1 MATSRPSIFPM
12 LVTAGS
18 KIPIFTGRPTDL
30 KPWLMALKKKQ
41 RVHDLTDAELINL
54 AYDYSDGIVSEWIG
68 SYLDDHPD
76 TSSKTLFDEI
86 TAQYGEFINPADAA
100 RALIKVTQEKNESLA
115 ELASR
120 MSSLARMAYRDSELR
135 EGSAIQV
142 QLAEFFIDGINNSFI
157 REDVARANPK
167 TLSEALSSARETERL
182 YERLRGCREKEKT
195 NKFSGRNYWRQEGI
209 GSSTVLREP
218 KAEGYHRKWAGE
230 SHGCYSCR
238 RPVQKTKRNAPSQQE
253 RWNCDEQKCP
263 RSEGGNITYST
274 SEKRKTKAPAQTKSH
289 KTNHIHSLKKEKG
302 VEIPL
307 DSKTSGE
314 TKIYT
319 VDSVKLPPRTAIS
332 CAAKLIPS
340 EPNEEN
346 LYQVISKEASG
357 MHVNMEEEEKQ
368 RMEDFVRDLFSKTD
382 DFNLLTKKIVGKKY
396 LQHSQKDSLN
406 PQQKSIF
413 ADIIVKLL
421 FEFNVGNEES
431 VKANENKIITPPSAQ
446 EKSGVPED
454 GNSNSPSELSKSA
467 QETQPQTLLSRTC
480 SCPKVE
486 NETSLDACTTEVIEL
501 EEKEDVEAVEKK
513 LELSKNA
520 KKSTIEDVKDKQWSL
535 LSLRPS
541 KRILS
546 RQILIND
553 FQDKVK
559 KTSPYN
565 FPSPFAS
572 ATIPKHPL
580 TNSFQKLT
588 NEKSIHEESQGK
600 TTSFADR
607 PTEKKQKAVTKRLSA
622 FEVLQSVL
630 EDSNDGSLLSKRDL
644 TDDDRASAPRSSP
657 VCENLPDKED
667 NLIPLEE
674 ISDSTPTQRRL
685 ASEKLLESDSE
696 SMGGFTPPTK
706 IKKVISSD
714 SDCKNSPIRMRLFHN
729 RIVDYSL
736 HVPNTAKKKKKEKKK
751 KKKKNNLYSC

>member
-1 MATSRPSIFPM
+1 MSDFRAA
-12 LVTAGS
+12 V
-18 KIPIFTGRPTDL
+18 
-30 KPWLMALKKKQ
+30 KKK
-41 RVHDLTDAELINL
+41 
-54 AYDYSDGIVSEWIG
+54 
-68 SYLDDHPD
+68 
-76 TSSKTLFDEI
+76 
-86 TAQYGEFINPADAA
+86 
-100 RALIKVTQEKNESLA
+100 
-115 ELASR
+115 
-120 MSSLARMAYRDSELR
+120 
-135 EGSAIQV
+135 
-142 QLAEFFIDGINNSFI
+142 
-157 REDVARANPK
+157 
-167 TLSEALSSARETERL
+167 
-182 YERLRGCREKEKT
+182 KT

-238 RPVQKTKRNAPSQQE
+238 QPVHKKRNAPSQQE
-253 RWNCDEQKCP
+253 RWNCDEQKCS

-289 KTNHIHSLKKEKG
+289 KTNHIHSLKKEKNKVTLAPNRLTIKG

-307 DSKTSGE
+307 DSKTSEE

-346 LYQVISKEASG
+346 LYQVISKEVSG
-357 MHVNMEEEEKQ
+357 MHVNMEEDEKQ
-368 RMEDFVRDLFSKTD
+368 RMEDFVRGLFSKTD

-467 QETQPQTLLSRTC
+467 QETQPQTLLSRIG

-513 LELSKNA
+513 IGTVQECK
-520 KKSTIEDVKDKQWSL
+520 
-535 LSLRPS
+535 
-541 KRILS
+541 
-546 RQILIND
+546 
-553 FQDKVK
+553 
-559 KTSPYN
+559 
-565 FPSPFAS
+565 
-572 ATIPKHPL
+572 
-580 TNSFQKLT
+580 
-588 NEKSIHEESQGK
+588 
-600 TTSFADR
+600 
-607 PTEKKQKAVTKRLSA
+607 
-622 FEVLQSVL
+622 EVY
-630 EDSNDGSLLSKRDL
+630 DGR
-644 TDDDRASAPRSSP
+644 
-657 VCENLPDKED
+657 C
-667 NLIPLEE
+667 
-674 ISDSTPTQRRL
+674 
-685 ASEKLLESDSE
+685 
-696 SMGGFTPPTK
+696 
-706 IKKVISSD
+706 
-714 SDCKNSPIRMRLFHN
+714 
-729 RIVDYSL
+729 
-736 HVPNTAKKKKKEKKK
+736 
-751 KKKKNNLYSC
+751 

>member
-1 MATSRPSIFPM
+1 MATSRPNIFPM

-167 TLSEALSSARETERL
+167 TLSEALSSARESERL

-195 NKFSGRNYWRQEGI
+195 NKFSGRNYWRQERI

-263 RSEGGNITYST
+263 RSEGGNTNYST
-274 SEKRKTKAPAQTKSH
+274 SEKRKTKSPAQTKSH

-332 CAAKLIPS
+332 CAAKVIPS

-431 VKANENKIITPPSAQ
+431 VKANGNKIITPPSAQ

-467 QETQPQTLLSRTC
+467 QETQPQTLLSRTG

-520 KKSTIEDVKDKQWSL
+520 KKSTMEDIKDKQWSL

-559 KTSPYN
+559 KTSPYK

-600 TTSFADR
+600 TTSFADQ

-674 ISDSTPTQRRL
+674 ISDSTPTRRRL
-685 ASEKLLESDSE
+685 ASKKLLESDSE

-714 SDCKNSPIRMRLFHN
+714 SDCKNSPIRMRLFRN

-736 HVPNTAKKKKKEKKK
+736 HVPNTAKKKKKKKK
-751 KKKKNNLYSC
+751 KF